1 MGAGTVG
8 AALGP
13 RGQCWPRATPEEAEG
28 QLPAA
33 QLHAFTEGS
42 SRFSAG
48 TSRSHW
54 AALSQS
60 CHPLQRASSARA
72 LSCPAMRRK
81 EGELPLPTS
90 AQLKPSCA
98 PSCRRRRQS
107 PVPMRTTVLYRPTYP
122 WWHVEQEPG
131 RPGAQSAAERKEGH
145 PGQTGQDSWGRTL
158 SPDGPA
164 RRLPN
169 GIGLP
174 KPRCRFPRYRSPGT
188 YLPPKRSFLPG
199 VEQPLGLCLE
209 QQPGRCRALVS

>member
-81 EGELPLPTS
+81 ERELPLPYERP
-90 AQLKPSCA
+90 AQTQLCTIL
-98 PSCRRRRQS
+98 Q
-107 PVPMRTTVLYRPTYP
+107 
-122 WWHVEQEPG
+122 
-131 RPGAQSAAERKEGH
+131 AAEAEPRPHEDHCALPPDVPLVARRAGAWETRGTERGREEGRTPRADWPGLLGPDTEPRW
-145 PGQTGQDSWGRTL
+145 PGQTPS
-158 SPDGPA
+158 
-164 RRLPN
+164 
-169 GIGLP
+169 
-174 KPRCRFPRYRSPGT
+174 
-188 YLPPKRSFLPG
+188 
-199 VEQPLGLCLE
+199 
-209 QQPGRCRALVS
+209 

>member
-60 CHPLQRASSARA
+60 CHPLQRASPARA

-107 PVPMRTTVLYRPTYP
+107 PVPVRTAVLSRPTYP
-122 WWHVEQEPG
+122 LVALRAGAWETRGTERGREEGRTPRAD
-131 RPGAQSAAERKEGH
+131 RPGLLGPDTEPRW
-145 PGQTGQDSWGRTL
+145 PGQTPS
-158 SPDGPA
+158 
-164 RRLPN
+164 
-169 GIGLP
+169 
-174 KPRCRFPRYRSPGT
+174 
-188 YLPPKRSFLPG
+188 
-199 VEQPLGLCLE
+199 
-209 QQPGRCRALVS
+209 